1 MIGNPAIRNY
11 ALPATIVMLLILL
24 SACTTTRGP
33 TTSESPYLVPV
44 AAGVEFISI
53 LTVGDKV
60 PNSDKVNESYRMA
73 GIPDGLGAYDNDDGT
88 IAVLM
93 NHELSDM
100 VGAVRRHG
108 NKGAFISMWQ
118 IRKTDLT
125 VLNGSDLIN
134 NLNVT
139 DPEKT
144 ALNRLCSA
152 DLAAPTAFFNS
163 RTGLGFNDGRIFM
176 GGEEAGK
183 TGRAFAHIATG
194 PHKGTTYELSA
205 LGKASWENLVASPH
219 EQDKTIVAGLDDA
232 GYNKVFFFIGEKQ
245 KEGGPIERAG
255 LAHGTKFAMKI
266 DGYSGDHPATGF
278 KSGRFSLIDDTHGT
292 VLARPEDGAWDTT
305 DPNRFYFVTTHSF
318 PGNSR
323 LWQITF
329 DDITNPI
336 AGGVIK
342 VLLDGVVRGPKM
354 MDNIT
359 IDRAG
364 NLIIQEDPGNQ
375 AYLAKIWSYTPA
387 TDTLT
392 ELAQHDPARFTPGVS
407 DFTPDEESSG
417 VIDVT
422 TMFRDVRG
430 YDTEKFRYFLLD
442 VQARTPVD
450 GAELVERGQLL
461 MMKVAKHDQGG
472 H

>member
-1 MIGNPAIRNY
+1 MIGNPAIRKY
-11 ALPATIVMLLILL
+11 ALPATFVMLLIFL
-24 SACTTTRGP
+24 SACATTRGP
-33 TTSESPYLVPV
+33 TTSDSPYLVPV
-44 AAGVEFISI
+44 APGVEFISI

-60 PNSDKVNESYRMA
+60 NETYRMA

-88 IAVLM
+88 ITVLM

-108 NKGAFISMWQ
+108 NKGAFISTWQ
-118 IRKTDLT
+118 IRKADLM
-125 VLNGSDLIN
+125 VLNGSDLIK
-134 NLNVT
+134 NLNVI

-163 RTGLGFNDGRIFM
+163 RTGLGFNDGHIFM

-194 PHKGTTYELSA
+194 PLKGTTYELSA

-232 GYNKVFFFIGEKQ
+232 GYNKVFFYIGEKQ
-245 KEGGPIERAG
+245 KEGDPVERAG
-255 LAHGTKFAMKI
+255 LAHGTKYAMKI
-266 DGYSGDHPATGF
+266 DGYNGDHPVLGF

-305 DPNRFYFVTTHSF
+305 DPNRFYFVTTNSF

-354 MDNIT
+354 MDNIA

-375 AYLAKIWSYTPA
+375 AHLAKIWSYTPA

-392 ELAQHDPARFTPGVS
+392 ELAQHDPARFTPGAS
-407 DFTPDEESSG
+407 DFTQDEESSG

-422 TMFRDVRG
+422 TMFRGVRG
-430 YDTEKFRYFLLD
+430 YDTEKFHYFLLD

-450 GAELVERGQLL
+450 DVELVERGQLL
-461 MMKVAKHDQGG
+461 MMKVAKHEQDGY
-472 H
+472 